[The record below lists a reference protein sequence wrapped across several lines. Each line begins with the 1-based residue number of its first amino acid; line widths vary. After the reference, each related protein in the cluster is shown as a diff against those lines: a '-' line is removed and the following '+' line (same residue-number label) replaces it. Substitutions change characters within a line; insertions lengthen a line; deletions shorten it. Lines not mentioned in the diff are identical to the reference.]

1 MPVLNSLFLL
11 FLTLCCNIPTR
22 RRDFIN
28 AHKPYLN
35 HIRDALAP
43 YHLHSQVPLTE
54 ESTALIRSKCI
65 PGVTETGHN
74 TMKKIKELT
83 TQNDANERK
92 NHRKRIEEIYFPYI
106 CAVTETSN

>member
-1 MPVLNSLFLL
+1 MLEPYEGKLSRTVLRGEGGS
-11 FLTLCCNIPTR
+11 
-22 RRDFIN
+22 N
-28 AHKPYLN
+28 ALDLPD
-35 HIRDALAP
+35 DALAP

-54 ESTALIRSKCI
+54 ESTALVRSKCI
-65 PGVTETGHN
+65 PGVTKTDHN

-92 NHRKRIEEIYFPYI
+92 NHRKRLEEIYFPYI

>member
-1 MPVLNSLFLL
+1 MQY
-11 FLTLCCNIPTR
+11 
-22 RRDFIN
+22 
-28 AHKPYLN
+28 KPYLN
-35 HIRDALAP
+35 HIRNALAP

-54 ESTALIRSKCI
+54 ESTALVRSKCI

-92 NHRKRIEEIYFPYI
+92 KSSASAAANTASKNKFNNFTQRSYDYDELEQMLLTTNVH
-106 CAVTETSN
+106 